1 MPSLAICGMSY
12 VSVSIKLDDKNYI
25 EKMENCMNDCF
36 DILLNDND
44 KNSAVVMYYDFEKAE
59 STFGIVNAHGL
70 CKWLFGILKETKEY
84 FDANLEC
91 QTEMEVFGSKT
102 HSIINLLTFAHKGVF
117 TDSELV
123 KYRFATKDRDTLL
136 TIKGLLRMC
145 EDKKDLDKL
154 LQQIENE
161 DDMWDCF
168 KHVYMKQKG
177 ISRIKMVKK
186 EKIPREKIPR
196 EKIPREEIPR
206 EKTLSKKEKE
216 KLKKQKAKE
225 ANKLRDQEK
234 KDKVK
239 LAEQQA
245 KHFEKQ
251 QKERERKRIETARKK
266 KLALLKK

>member
-12 VSVSIKLDDKNYI
+12 VSVSIKLDDENYI

-36 DILLNDND
+36 DILINDN
-44 KNSAVVMYYDFEKAE
+44 NCHRNAVVMYYDFEKAE
-59 STFGIVNAHGL
+59 STFGVVNPRGL

-84 FDANLEC
+84 YDAKLEC
-91 QTEMEVFGSKT
+91 QIEMEVFGSKT
-102 HSIINLLTFAHKGVF
+102 HSIINLLTFAHKGVC
-117 TDSELV
+117 TDSELL

-154 LQQIENE
+154 LEQIENE

-168 KHVYMKQKG
+168 EHVYTKQGSKNEM
-177 ISRIKMVKK
+177 IKKK
-186 EKIPREKIPR
+186 KIPREKIPR

-234 KDKVK
+234 KDKAK